1 MGPVIAARRLRLNEA
16 RSPQEGRPG
25 GRRGMDQPQPAST
38 KSAPH
43 RSGDSHHNAGQGPR
57 TAHRL
62 NEVRSPQERRP
73 WGPPPIS
80 VLARNASTK
89 SAPHRSGDFWPA
101 TWAAPTR
108 SLNEVRSPQERRPE
122 QTAAY
127 MKRPST
133 PQRSPLPTGAET
145 EVVLH
150 GPPLRRASTKSAP
163 HRSGDS
169 GLRLPLVSQSP
180 PQRSPLPTG
189 AETPHGGEYTVDALA
204 STKSAPHRS
213 GDGGPRPGRW
223 RRPGLN
229 EVRSPQERRRTCASS
244 PDGC

>member
-1 MGPVIAARRLRLNEA
+1 MGAPSDLSAGAECLNEV
-16 RSPQEGRPG
+16 RSPQERRLLAGHLG
-25 GRRGMDQPQPAST
+25 GSYTQPQRSPLPTGAETGADGGVHEAPVDAST

-57 TAHRL
+57 TAHR
-62 NEVRSPQERRP
+62 
-73 WGPPPIS
+73 
-80 VLARNASTK
+80 
-89 SAPHRSGDFWPA
+89 
-101 TWAAPTR
+101 
-108 SLNEVRSPQERRPE
+108 LNEVRSPQERRPE

-229 EVRSPQERRRTCASS
+229 EVRSPQERRLTCASS

>member
-127 MKRPST
+127 MKRAST

-145 EVVLH
+145 RTIMQGRVH
-150 GPPLRRASTKSAP
+150 ALRTASTKSAP
-163 HRSGDS
+163 HRSGDH
-169 GLRLPLVSQSP
+169 GGPLRSQCWRGM

-189 AETPHGGEYTVDALA
+189 AETSGRPPGRLLHAA

-213 GDGGPRPGRW
+213 GD
-223 RRPGLN
+223 
-229 EVRSPQERRRTCASS
+229 RSRRRRT
-244 PDGC
+244 